1 MKRGITLLAF
11 LLVMAGSVFGQTDHG
26 YNLYGQFLGTSTGI
40 GVGLDSRFKAGGILG
55 YSLGLAFTDI
65 SWSRDDGLDGCY
77 ASYDAESRG
86 ISIPF
91 EINAIWGKRASK
103 FEIGFGMTTIRWERL
118 CPIRYRMWLTAMRR
132 RFVF

>member
-1 MKRGITLLAF
+1 MKRGIALFAF
-11 LLVMAGSVFGQTDHG
+11 LLVMVGSVFGQTDHG

-55 YSLGLAFTDI
+55 YSLGLAVTDI
-65 SWSRDDGLDGCY
+65 SWSTDDGLDGCY

-91 EINAIWGKRASK
+91 DVNAILGKRASK
-103 FEIGFGMTTIRWERL
+103 FEIGFGMT
-118 CPIRYRMWLTAMRR
+118 A
-132 RFVF
+132 

>member
-55 YSLGLAFTDI
+55 Y
-65 SWSRDDGLDGCY
+65 
-77 ASYDAESRG
+77 
-86 ISIPF
+86 
-91 EINAIWGKRASK
+91 
-103 FEIGFGMTTIRWERL
+103 
-118 CPIRYRMWLTAMRR
+118 
-132 RFVF
+132 